1 MGRITIKNNL
11 NEETRED
18 AEKVKDLLTRHGSR
32 VKAVIGG
39 SQDKLK
45 VTFMG
50 GSITKE
56 FLDKLSKESNLT
68 FDKFIF
74 ESSSEL
80 YIYRR

>member
-18 AEKVKDLLTRHGSR
+18 AEKVKDLLKRHGSR

-45 VTFMG
+45 VTFMS

-56 FLDKLSKESNLT
+56 FIDKLSRESNLT
-68 FDKFIF
+68 LDKFIF
-74 ESSSEL
+74 ETSSEL